1 MSILGN
7 YVIRCFPRRSSGT
20 LSSTFFSHTF
30 KTSSK
35 IHVNCFS
42 YSVTSQSIDS
52 KSCAFLNKRNKCT
65 NWTPVCKL
73 HHSAFTKSS
82 SYKLLDFTSASAC
95 HFIHGYRN
103 WSSSSFNKRRGRR
116 KGMTFK
122 RKDGGKTELGS
133 KYKPLVKKERF
144 ENYGPANQFDGMEDD
159 YGDVETGHLP
169 LVGGERVLPY
179 KLHKGSYALAVQDN
193 LQHSYPLILIGV
205 QIDDVVYI
213 FI

>member
-1 MSILGN
+1 
-7 YVIRCFPRRSSGT
+7 
-20 LSSTFFSHTF
+20 
-30 KTSSK
+30 
-35 IHVNCFS
+35 
-42 YSVTSQSIDS
+42 
-52 KSCAFLNKRNKCT
+52 
-65 NWTPVCKL
+65 
-73 HHSAFTKSS
+73 
-82 SYKLLDFTSASAC
+82 
-95 HFIHGYRN
+95 
-103 WSSSSFNKRRGRR
+103 
-116 KGMTFK
+116 MTFK